1 MEESFQHS
9 CRIELIGRSRA
20 AESAVRNLPAFP
32 VRPLSGILNESSGE
46 RTVKFRPWQA
56 IVLVIC
62 VVVSVCVFYRGH
74 QVDEGRDAF
83 NRLSC
88 PSCHIAGGA
97 PSLEHVGD
105 KYDRQTL
112 LDFISNPETVYARL
126 GRKPLNKG
134 YATMPRPQASH
145 EEVEMLSY
153 FLAAQH

>member
-1 MEESFQHS
+1 M
-9 CRIELIGRSRA
+9 
-20 AESAVRNLPAFP
+20 
-32 VRPLSGILNESSGE
+32 
-46 RTVKFRPWQA
+46 KFRPWQA
-56 IVLVIC
+56 FVLVIC
-62 VVVSVCVFYRGH
+62 GVVSVCVFYRGH

-112 LDFISNPETVYARL
+112 LDFISNPETVYARR
-126 GRKPLNKG
+126 GRKPLNNG
-134 YATMPRPQASH
+134 YAAMPRPQSSH
-145 EEVEMLSY
+145 EEGEMLSY